1 MTQITVL
8 TDEQRRQQEAIADAQ
23 AAAIEETAATL
34 AESATEEPFTQGS
47 FRGHLKLCC
56 KHCPFD
62 RVIRKGESEE
72 DLKAELWRHYATTH
86 VEYKPRRVVTTN
98 LVDSEG
104 KNLRG
109 TELA

>member
-8 TDEQRRQQEAIADAQ
+8 TDEQRRQKEAIASAQ
-23 AAAIEETAATL
+23 AAAIEDTAVAL
-34 AESATEEPFTQGS
+34 AESAVEEPFTEGS
-47 FRGHLKLCC
+47 FRGNLKLCC

-62 RVIRKGESEE
+62 RVIRKGESKE
-72 DLKAELWRHYATTH
+72 DLQAELWRHYASFH
-86 VEYKPRRVVTTN
+86 VEYKPRRVVTSN

-104 KNLRG
+104 NNLRG